1 MHIWVNKRDDVMDPT
16 CYTFRRHDGTES
28 LLRLPSRGNTP
39 RQLLIGR
46 VYVDE
51 EGISL
56 GRKL

>member
-1 MHIWVNKRDDVMDPT
+1 MRIWVNERDDVMDPT

-46 VYVDE
+46 VYVDTE
-51 EGISL
+51 SL
-56 GRKL
+56 AVS